1 MDKFEEDEMA
11 VVAEGED
18 SEAGEVGAA
27 ATTAAK
33 CGDAVNKS
41 SPVADLE
48 EEEEEIVDTDDS
60 LAATNSVV
68 VLCFVGPKQR
78 VTELISFISRNPS
91 GFCDVDDL

>member
-11 VVAEGED
+11 VVAEVED

-33 CGDAVNKS
+33 CGDAVDKS
-41 SPVADLE
+41 SPVADL

>member
-11 VVAEGED
+11 VVAEVED

-33 CGDAVNKS
+33 CGDAVDKS

-48 EEEEEIVDTDDS
+48 EEDEIVVRNLSRDNLIYMYLASS
-60 LAATNSVV
+60 LVALGWGSLPSFPTN
-68 VLCFVGPKQR
+68 LY
-78 VTELISFISRNPS
+78 INYHIN
-91 GFCDVDDL
+91 